1 MNKHTPPKWADRF
14 LAWYCRHDLL
24 EEIQGDVYELYGRTA
39 KDNKRKADLAFIWN
53 VLRFFRL
60 KNIRRNKKNYTEHQI
75 SLAMLR
81 NIFIVAVRNFFRQ
94 PGHSVLNVIGLAIG
108 FSCAFLV
115 LVWVAFEFSFNNF
128 HPDGDKIYN
137 VSTHIMADGNVQ
149 SYNIA
154 SVAMDVSSVSEVE
167 KISSVS
173 TGSRWPHTLCF
184 RPEGEPK
191 ECVYL
196 NGVYAT
202 ENLFSMFNFPIIKGD
217 PNPIHE
223 PNAIA
228 ISEKMA
234 ALLFD
239 TPDVIGKT
247 IKVDDYYEVTISAV
261 FHDVPVNSS
270 LQFDF
275 AMPYAIVKKMWGS
288 NDEQF
293 KQQFFN
299 VYLKTHQSVSPELLT
314 EKLNDIR
321 VVTEAYKAQ
330 NVRYQAIPLSDWRLK
345 NKFENGKQPGGRIEY
360 VVLFITIGSLVLLMA
375 VINFV
380 SMTTAR
386 ATTRAKEI
394 GIRKATGAFRSSIIF
409 QFLGESFLIVL
420 MAFLLAC
427 LLTQFSL
434 PAFNS
439 LLGEQIN
446 IDLLNGWMPAYL
458 AGFLLIVA
466 LLAGLYPAF
475 VMSSFQT
482 VKILKGQLSDKISSS
497 QRTRK
502 FLLVAQLSISIGIII
517 FCSVLY
523 IQLDYVTQKNLG
535 FDRENMIRVEPTA
548 KLFRNFD
555 AFKNELTKNSSI
567 THVAAANGNPLN
579 SDGSNTGVSWPGKP
593 NDSRI
598 AFKTIACSYE
608 FTETFGLRII
618 EGRDFKQQSLDTV
631 NTEVLVTQDAV
642 KTMGLKDPVGT
653 IIKIAESPCVIIG
666 VLNDFHTSSLRE
678 ARLPVILYR
687 TNYMQT
693 SAVYV
698 KYQSGTTQQSFETL
712 SKAYKQIEPDFTMKY
727 WFQDDTFN
735 ELYKTEIISSQL
747 ILGFTAIALVIAGM
761 GIIGLSTYN
770 TLRRTKEIGV
780 RRVLG
785 ASVLQVLTL
794 LFNEFTVVLIVAI
807 CVAGPLAWYTANQ
820 WLEGFAYRTTM
831 PWWLF
836 ASTFVGIGLLIAIL
850 VGLQGMKTAVAKPS
864 EMLRTE

>member
-1 MNKHTPPKWADRF
+1 MKHSPPRWADRF

-39 KDNKRKADLAFIWN
+39 KESKRKADLTFIWN

-81 NIFIVAVRNFFRQ
+81 NIFIVAIRNFFRQ
-94 PGHSVLNVIGLAIG
+94 PGHSVLNVLGLAIG

-115 LVWVAFEFSFNNF
+115 LVWVTFEFSFNNF

-191 ECVYL
+191 ECIYL

-217 PNPIHE
+217 QNPIHE

-228 ISEKMA
+228 VSEKMA
-234 ALLFD
+234 AMLFD

-247 IKVDDYYEVTISAV
+247 IKIDDFYEVTIAAV
-261 FHDVPVNSS
+261 FQNVPVNSS

-293 KQQFFN
+293 KLQFFN
-299 VYLKTHQSVSPELLT
+299 VYLKTHQPVSSELLT
-314 EKLNDIR
+314 DKLNDVR

-330 NVRYQAIPLSDWRLK
+330 NVHYQAIPLSDWRLK
-345 NKFENGKQPGGRIEY
+345 NKFENGKQAGGRIEY
-360 VVLFITIGSLVLLMA
+360 VVLFIIIGSLVLLMA

-420 MAFLLAC
+420 AAFLLAC
-427 LLTQFSL
+427 LITQFSL
-434 PAFNS
+434 PVFNS

-446 IDLLNGWMPAYL
+446 IDLLNGWVPAYL

-497 QRTRK
+497 QRMRK

-548 KLFRNFD
+548 RLFRNFD

-579 SDGSNTGVSWPGKP
+579 SGGSNTGVSWPGKP
-593 NDSRI
+593 KDSRV

-608 FTETFGLRII
+608 FTETFGLQII

-631 NTEVLVTQDAV
+631 NTEVLITQDAV

-666 VLNDFHTSSLRE
+666 VVNDFHTSSLHE
-678 ARLPVILYR
+678 TKLPVILYR
-687 TNYMQT
+687 ANYMQT
-693 SAVYV
+693 SAIYV
-698 KYQSGTTQQSFETL
+698 KYQQGTTKQSLETL
-712 SKAYKQIEPDFTMKY
+712 SNAYTHIEPDFTMKY

-747 ILGFTAIALVIAGM
+747 ILGFTAIALVIAGI

-794 LFNEFTVVLIVAI
+794 LFNEFTFVLIVAI
-807 CVAGPLAWYTANQ
+807 CIAGPLAWYAANQ
-820 WLEGFAYRTTM
+820 WLQGFAYRTAM
-831 PWWLF
+831 PWWTFVL
-836 ASTFVGIGLLIAIL
+836 AFVGIGLLMAIL

-864 EMLRTE
+864 ETLRTE